1 MGKFDKD
8 DLYWLDLMIEFTTR
22 ALEYYEEITRSNYS
36 RLVMEGLDDALASQI
51 AHIGEQLDSKK
62 LSKDLQSRYP
72 NVPWKE
78 IRDYRNLHDHWYQD
92 IRMPQVYELADSF
105 LEDLLL
111 DLRKIRE
118 DLIRESEMKDER

>member
-1 MGKFDKD
+1 MSKFKKD
-8 DLYWLDLMIEFTTR
+8 DLYWLDLMIEFTVK
-22 ALEYYEEITRSNYS
+22 ALEYYEEIARSNYS

-72 NVPWKE
+72 HVPWKE

-92 IRMPQVYELADSF
+92 IRMTQVYEIAESL
-105 LEDLLL
+105 LEDLLH

-118 DLIRESEMKDER
+118 DLLESEI